1 MNSSQERALVISAN
15 PLVWQMHE
23 SNAVQLLRGEVL
35 DNGNVM
41 LHTRS
46 FMDVL
51 EILLPKKFNEE
62 LFRAINGGLREKFEF
77 VRLTSMRTIIR
88 PRGSVLVKD
97 RQLTIRH
104 TVRGIDYIV
113 LFPGKER
120 KKKKR
125 SKS

>member
-1 MNSSQERALVISAN
+1 MNSSQERALVVSAN

-35 DNGNVM
+35 ENGNVM

-120 KKKKR
+120 KKKR

>member
-35 DNGNVM
+35 ENGNVM

>member
-1 MNSSQERALVISAN
+1 MNSSQERALVVSAN

-35 DNGNVM
+35 ENGNVM

-77 VRLTSMRTIIR
+77 VRLTSIRTIIR

>member
-35 DNGNVM
+35 ENGNVM

-120 KKKKR
+120 KKKRK
-125 SKS
+125 KE

>member
-1 MNSSQERALVISAN
+1 MNSSQERALVVSAN

-35 DNGNVM
+35 ENGNVM